1 MVPLLVSLFQS
12 RRDPALTAERVFEQI
27 EADWG
32 AVLAEEFASMRPET
46 REETAGPQNLIE
58 AMGFRFDD
66 RRVVVGAFGFGYDFD
81 AQGAAEASPHWV
93 EGLNLPDV
101 GGPSY
106 VVTVLPNPD
115 VGDDE
120 DEFYVSDERD
130 VIGEAILISRVVASI
145 QACTDTLTAVFAHP
159 SDMLIPPDV
168 YRDAA
173 LNAAPGLPLT
183 VWVDFLVADE
193 GGATSG
199 ETIGMTDLRL
209 YDIEIPES
217 RMPAEAVVRV
227 LADTAV
233 LQYEEGPIIED
244 GMTLESEYG
253 DFQAAIVPSKYDPD
267 FWILQL
273 SAPVLANRTQRRAA
287 ARRAKR
293 R

>member
-12 RRDPALTAERVFEQI
+12 RRDSELTVERVFEQI
-27 EADWG
+27 QADWG
-32 AVLAEEFASMRPET
+32 EVLAEEFGSMRPET
-46 REETAGPQNLIE
+46 PEETAGPKKLVE

-66 RRVVVGAFGFGYDFD
+66 RRVVVAAFGIPYEFD
-81 AQGAAEASPHWV
+81 PQVAAEASPHWDH
-93 EGLNLPDV
+93 GLDLPDV
-101 GGPSY
+101 DGPSY

-120 DEFYVSDERD
+120 DEFYTADDRD
-130 VIGEAILISRVVASI
+130 VLGEAILISRVVASI
-145 QACTDTLTAVFAHP
+145 QACTDTVTAVFAHP

-168 YRDAA
+168 YREAA

-193 GGATSG
+193 GGVTSG

-217 RMPAEAVVRV
+217 RIPAESVVRV

-267 FWILQL
+267 FWVLHL
-273 SAPVLANRTQRRAA
+273 TAPVLANRAQRRAA
-287 ARRAKR
+287 QRRARRR
-293 R
+293 